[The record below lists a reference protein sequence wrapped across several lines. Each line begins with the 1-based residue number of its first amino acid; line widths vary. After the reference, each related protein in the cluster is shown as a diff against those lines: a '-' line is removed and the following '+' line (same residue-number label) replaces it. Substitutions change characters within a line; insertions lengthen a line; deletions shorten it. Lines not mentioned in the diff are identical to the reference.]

1 MEEEGGGTI
10 ISRCVPWR
18 SMKEPL
24 PKPITR
30 RARTSSSSSLPP
42 SGVRGIDCLFV
53 IIIILLL
60 LLLLLLLPL
69 LLLLV
74 LIL

>member
-1 MEEEGGGTI
+1 VEKEGGREEKEGGTS

-24 PKPITR
+24 PKPMTS

-42 SGVRGIDCLFV
+42 SGVTGIDCLLFV
-53 IIIILLL
+53 IIILLL
-60 LLLLLLLPL
+60 LLLLLQLL
-69 LLLLV
+69 
-74 LIL
+74 